1 MAEHLLMNS
10 LDRDKISNHTSD
22 AGVQHLI
29 GNNFWYAVLP
39 VSGSAVISSKFYSL
53 EKNVAHRGLGLKY
66 VLSGQESYQFDGRN
80 LKISD
85 GQYLLANDYYPK
97 GDVLIAGGS
106 NKSICLDIDMLLV
119 KDILQNATQPD
130 EIDAFSEIGNFFIS
144 SDLFMQECRAGT
156 MLSKRLESLH
166 YGMENDV
173 FSISPQEIIYDITHL
188 LMWENL
194 PSIRSYYQI
203 KTAKS
208 STRKELYRRLLFG
221 KSYLDDHVFMPIEIN
236 EVAQECCMSEYR
248 FYRLFKQAFNSS
260 PYHYLL
266 RKRIEKSLELKKLNL
281 SWTEI
286 ANLLNFSDLS
296 AFSHAFKKIKG
307 IHPSVYSKSS

>member
-1 MAEHLLMNS
+1 MAEHLLKNS
-10 LDRDKISNHTSD
+10 LDRDKISNHTTN
-22 AGVQHLI
+22 AGVEHLF

-39 VSGSAVISSKFYSL
+39 VSGSAIISSKFYTL
-53 EKNVAHRGLGLKY
+53 EKSIAHKGLGLKY
-66 VLSGQESYQFDGRN
+66 VINGQENYQFDGRD

-85 GQYLLANDYYPK
+85 GQYLLVNDYYPK
-97 GDVLIAGGS
+97 GDVVIGGGN

-119 KDILQNATQPD
+119 RDILQNATQPD
-130 EIDAFSEIGNFFIS
+130 EIDAFSEIGNFFLS
-144 SDLFMQECRAGT
+144 SDLFIQECRAGA
-156 MLSKRLESLH
+156 MLSKQLESLH
-166 YGMENDV
+166 FGMENDV
-173 FSISPQEIIYDITHL
+173 FSISPQEIIYDITQL
-188 LMWENL
+188 MMWENL

-203 KTAKS
+203 KIAKS

-236 EVAQECCMSEYR
+236 KVAQECCMSEYR
-248 FYRLFKQAFNSS
+248 FYRLFKQAFNTS

-286 ANLLNFSDLS
+286 ANLLNFSDLA
-296 AFSHAFKKIKG
+296 AFSHAFKKVKG
-307 IHPSVYSKSS
+307 VHPSVYGKS